1 MEIDGCKPFV
11 TPVQVKGSIRS
22 FASSAELNVEVRY
35 AYSMPCNR
43 CLTLTRKEL
52 CHNISHVIVNKLND
66 EEDFED
72 YIVIDGEAGI
82 EQINRRVMEKI
93 THLVL
98 ITDTSR
104 KGTQVVQTI
113 RKVADELVMYEQAGV
128 IINRVPDESI
138 VQYMDLGDLPV
149 LSVIPSDSSLAEFD
163 LKGENVFYLSDDAA
177 IVRGARE
184 ALKKLEIL

>member
-1 MEIDGCKPFV
+1 MLIDLKKYFSGEDISQAIDYTVDLSEVEIDGCKPFV

-72 YIVIDGEAGI
+72 YIVIEG
-82 EQINRRVMEKI
+82 
-93 THLVL
+93 
-98 ITDTSR
+98 
-104 KGTQVVQTI
+104 
-113 RKVADELVMYEQAGV
+113 DELDL
-128 IINRVPDESI
+128 DE
-138 VQYMDLGDLPV
+138 LCPTCGKNLNEGDCACAKQQTDPRL
-149 LSVIPSDSSLAEFD
+149 
-163 LKGENVFYLSDDAA
+163 
-177 IVRGARE
+177 E
-184 ALKKLEIL
+184 ALRQLLQ

>member
-1 MEIDGCKPFV
+1 MLIDLKKYFSGEDISQAIDYTVDLSEVEIDGCKPFV

-72 YIVIDGEAGI
+72 YIVIE
-82 EQINRRVMEKI
+82 
-93 THLVL
+93 
-98 ITDTSR
+98 R
-104 KGTQVVQTI
+104 KTAKGF
-113 RKVADELVMYEQAGV
+113 A
-128 IINRVPDESI
+128 P
-138 VQYMDLGDLPV
+138 
-149 LSVIPSDSSLAEFD
+149 LAA
-163 LKGENVFYLSDDAA
+163 KT
-177 IVRGARE
+177 
-184 ALKKLEIL
+184 

>member
-1 MEIDGCKPFV
+1 MLIDLKKYFSGEDISQAIDYTVDLSEVEIDGCKPFV

-72 YIVIDGEAGI
+72 DIGKLNHVYSLRPGQMPRIFIPTFCG
-82 EQINRRVMEKI
+82 KI
-93 THLVL
+93 
-98 ITDTSR
+98 
-104 KGTQVVQTI
+104 
-113 RKVADELVMYEQAGV
+113 
-128 IINRVPDESI
+128 
-138 VQYMDLGDLPV
+138 
-149 LSVIPSDSSLAEFD
+149 
-163 LKGENVFYLSDDAA
+163 
-177 IVRGARE
+177 
-184 ALKKLEIL
+184 